1 MKKKIAIIGASIGG
15 LVAAAELK
23 YQGFEVSIIEK
34 GSTIGGLYSSIDT
47 PFGEQELGMHVLYL
61 TNEHYKH
68 LCDIFGKDVFDV
80 FKGYKVDI
88 AGTYNFGKLFFNS
101 CYPDIR
107 DFKLREQIFEEIK
120 LNNKNKIVPKNAKD
134 ILQKKFG
141 EIAENQIFSPI
152 LEKLWKQK
160 SKNLSCGSIFCFCD
174 LRRVVICEKAEA
186 DVLKKDIWFD
196 QVIGNPLQDKPSGL
210 VFDGRLGV
218 RFKKDIGQ
226 LLSRV
231 KIWLKK
237 NKVIIYYN
245 AEVKIKNNKLLLN
258 NKLFSNEFDGCIVSS
273 PLASIIESSKESMNF
288 LELSIFYFELENDI
302 SSFFPSYYVLCFDKK
317 IKSTRIVN
325 YNAYDKDKEKFII
338 SVEVMHEI
346 GKSPDVDHI
355 IKELKTII
363 PFAEI
368 KSSYKTPLKLFLPI
382 PSLKNQDF
390 LTKNTDLLVA
400 NNNTPLY
407 FTGMRTDK
415 GVFFSHTTIGLAH
428 EAALEYSKKFS

>member
-120 LNNKNKIVPKNAKD
+120 LNYKNKIVPKNAKD

-152 LEKLWKQK
+152 LEKLY
-160 SKNLSCGSIFCFCD
+160 CIP
-174 LRRVVICEKAEA
+174 
-186 DVLKKDIWFD
+186 
-196 QVIGNPLQDKPSGL
+196 GNAG
-210 VFDGRLGV
+210 
-218 RFKKDIGQ
+218 
-226 LLSRV
+226 
-231 KIWLKK
+231 
-237 NKVIIYYN
+237 
-245 AEVKIKNNKLLLN
+245 
-258 NKLFSNEFDGCIVSS
+258 
-273 PLASIIESSKESMNF
+273 
-288 LELSIFYFELENDI
+288 
-302 SSFFPSYYVLCFDKK
+302 
-317 IKSTRIVN
+317 
-325 YNAYDKDKEKFII
+325 
-338 SVEVMHEI
+338 
-346 GKSPDVDHI
+346 
-355 IKELKTII
+355 
-363 PFAEI
+363 
-368 KSSYKTPLKLFLPI
+368 
-382 PSLKNQDF
+382 
-390 LTKNTDLLVA
+390 TDLISENVELDFC
-400 NNNTPLY
+400 NFKSL
-407 FTGMRTDK
+407 
-415 GVFFSHTTIGLAH
+415 L
-428 EAALEYSKKFS
+428 